1 MSSQSDYH
9 RGLHHRRSSLLA
21 RSIALACIFAMP
33 GAYAQSSEDPAST
46 DGSDKKISKVTLGT
60 VQVTA
65 DGSQVEIPP
74 AYAGGQ
80 VASGGRV
87 GLFGNLDMMETP
99 FNSTNY
105 TAELMRNQ
113 QARSVAD
120 VVQND
125 PAVRVSRGFGNF
137 QELYVMRGFP
147 VYSDDMGYN
156 GLYGLLP
163 RQYVA
168 AEFLE
173 RVEVFRGANSFLNG
187 AAPGGSGLGGSIN
200 LVPKRAGDE
209 PLNRVTLGYENE
221 GQGYGGVDLSRR
233 FGANKEFGVRA
244 NGVHRDGKTSVDLE
258 KRKLGVLSVGV
269 DYRGS
274 KGRMSADMGW
284 QDHRIDAPRPSVTP
298 TDGIPKAPE
307 ASSNYAQEWTFS
319 GERDLFGVA
328 RGEYDL
334 NEDTTVWAAT
344 GVRDST
350 EHNVLSNP
358 NSDVTGALTQ
368 YRFDNYREDRV
379 STSDAGIRAK
389 FSTGSISHR
398 VSASGSI
405 FSLKSKN
412 AYGFSNFAGFANDL
426 YNPTQSAAPPATF
439 FQGGDLRAPLM
450 TSQIKTNS
458 FAVADT
464 IGFLEDHVM
473 VTLGARRQVIEQ
485 YSYDYNTGIQFSGY
499 NESAIT
505 PVVGVV
511 IRPSQKYSI
520 YANYIEGLTPG
531 ETAPAV
537 SGGVPITNVGEV
549 FKPYR
554 SKQYEL
560 GAKYDGGSFG
570 MSAAVY
576 QASRPSGIR
585 EGTYYRPHGEQV
597 NRGLE
602 LSMFGEPVTGFRVLG
617 GLTFSDAEM
626 KKTGNPAMDGK
637 DAIGIPGTQA
647 NMGMEW
653 DIPGVPGLVFDS
665 RFVYTSAQWANASNT
680 WKVKSWNRL
689 DIGARHTIPWG
700 EKSLVLRA
708 RLDNVAD
715 RASWVAVGGGSSD
728 NYLVMSSPRT
738 FVLSASLE
746 F

>member
-1 MSSQSDYH
+1 MLSQPEYH
-9 RGLHHRRSSLLA
+9 GSLHRRRSILA
-21 RSIALACIFAMP
+21 RSIALACMFAVP
-33 GAYAQSSEDPAST
+33 AVYAQSTPPSNSDEST
-46 DGSDKKISKVTLGT
+46 NPVQLESVT
-60 VQVTA
+60 VTA
-65 DGSQVEIPP
+65 DGSQVEIAP

-87 GLFGNLDMMETP
+87 GLFGNLDIMETP

-105 TAELMRNQ
+105 TADLMRNQ

-120 VVQND
+120 VVKND

-173 RVEVFRGANSFLNG
+173 RVEVFRGSNSFLNG
-187 AAPGGSGLGGSIN
+187 AAPGGSGVGGSIN
-200 LVPKRAGDE
+200 LVPKRAGEE

-221 GQGYGGVDLSRR
+221 GQGYGGADVSRR
-233 FGANKEFGVRA
+233 FGANGEFGVRA
-244 NGVHRDGKTSVDLE
+244 NGVYRDGSTAVDLE
-258 KRKLGVLSVGV
+258 KRNLNMLSLGI

-274 KGRMSADMGW
+274 KGRMSADLGW
-284 QDHRIDAPRPSVTP
+284 QDHRINAPRPSITP
-298 TDGIPKAPE
+298 TDGIPKPPSA
-307 ASSNYAQEWTFS
+307 ATNYAQKWSLS

-328 RGEYDL
+328 RGEYDIA
-334 NEDTTVWAAT
+334 EDTTVWAAT
-344 GVRDST
+344 GVRDSS
-350 EHNVLSNP
+350 EHNILNMTDSN
-358 NSDVTGALTQ
+358 SVGTMSQ
-368 YRFDNYREDRV
+368 YRFDNYREDLV
-379 STSDAGIRAK
+379 TTSDVGIRTK
-389 FSTGSISHR
+389 FNTGSISHR
-398 VSASGSI
+398 ISASGST
-405 FSLKSKN
+405 FRLNSKN
-412 AYGFSNFAGFANDL
+412 AYGFSDFSGFANNL
-426 YNPTQSAAPPATF
+426 YQPVQSAAPPTTF
-439 FQGGDLRAPLM
+439 FQGGDMNAPLL
-450 TSQIKTNS
+450 TSKIKTHS

-464 IGFLEDHVM
+464 VGFIEDHVM
-473 VTLGARRQVIEQ
+473 ITVGARKQTIEQ
-485 YSYDYNTGIQFSGY
+485 YSYDYNTGMQLSGY

-531 ETAPAV
+531 ETAPTV
-537 SGGVPITNVGEV
+537 SGSTPITNAGEV

-560 GAKYDGGSFG
+560 GAKYDGGHFG
-570 MSAAVY
+570 MSASVF

-602 LSMFGEPVTGFRVLG
+602 ISLFGEPVEGVRVLG
-617 GLTFSDAEM
+617 GLTLIDAKM
-626 KKTGNPAMDGK
+626 KKTGDAGRDGME
-637 DAIGIPGTQA
+637 AIGIPDTQA
-647 NMGMEW
+647 NIGVEW
-653 DIPGVPGLVFDS
+653 DIPGISGLVLES
-665 RFVYTSAQWANASNT
+665 RFTYTSAQWANGANT
-680 WKVKSWNRL
+680 WKVKAWNRL
-689 DIGARHTIPWG
+689 DIGARHTIQMG
-700 EKSLVLRA
+700 DKNVVLRA
-708 RLDNVAD
+708 RLDNATNK
-715 RASWVAVGGGSSD
+715 AGWTAVGGGSSD
-728 NYLVMSSPRT
+728 NYLVQGAPRT
-738 FVLSASLE
+738 FVVSASLE